1 MSYREL
7 GNVLSRFTRRVKPLS
22 PELEKEQKALDDL
35 REQGERVVGLAI
47 ETEKKERIRNEEE
60 ASA

>member
-7 GNVLSRFTRRVKPLS
+7 GNVLSRFARRVKPLS
-22 PELEKEQKALDDL
+22 PELEKEQLELDALKA
-35 REQGERVVGLAI
+35 QGEQVVAQAV
-47 ETEKKERIRNEEE
+47 ETTKAERTRTEEE